1 MQKEKDNKRERDI
14 RRLANCYGRAGIGA
28 LIATILFT
36 FLGMDENFVICSAIG
51 VLCGG
56 LITPMIPRFWK
67 S

>member
-1 MQKEKDNKRERDI
+1 MQQEKDNKRERDI

-28 LIATILFT
+28 LIVTILFT
-36 FLGMDENFVICSAIG
+36 ILGMDENFVICSAIG

-56 LITPMIPRFWK
+56 LITPMIPKFWK